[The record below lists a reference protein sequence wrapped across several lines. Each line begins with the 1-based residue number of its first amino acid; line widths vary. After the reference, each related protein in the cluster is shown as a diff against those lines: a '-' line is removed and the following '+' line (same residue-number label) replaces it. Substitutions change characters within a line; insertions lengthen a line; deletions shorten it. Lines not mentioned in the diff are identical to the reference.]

1 MISWEIKKKIKIVGI
16 PLFEGMTNRIYL
28 LVLSGRPKCAECH
41 TTGSAKLKLSVYGKN
56 AKQRCDISNC
66 IGGFLG
72 EGQEDLEGRA
82 LF

>member
-1 MISWEIKKKIKIVGI
+1 MGDSKNIKMVGI
-16 PLFEGMTNRIYL
+16 LHFEGKTKRIYL
-28 LVLSGRPKCAECH
+28 LVLSGRPKWAECH

-66 IGGFLG
+66 IGGFL

>member
-1 MISWEIKKKIKIVGI
+1 MVGI
-16 PLFEGMTNRIYL
+16 LHFEGKNKRIYL
-28 LVLSGRPKCAECH
+28 LVLSGRPKWAECH
-41 TTGSAKLKLSVYGKN
+41 TTGSAELKLSVYGKN

-66 IGGFLG
+66 TGGFL